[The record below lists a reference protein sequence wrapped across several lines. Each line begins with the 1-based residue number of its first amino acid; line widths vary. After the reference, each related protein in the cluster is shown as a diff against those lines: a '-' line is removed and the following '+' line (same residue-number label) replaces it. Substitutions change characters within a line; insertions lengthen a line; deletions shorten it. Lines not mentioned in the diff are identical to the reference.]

1 MRLRWLLID
10 VRALGILRPAHAKL
24 AQRVLHCAEQLHHVC
39 LHAVMVSSDHQ
50 APYSAVQWRL
60 QSRYIDA
67 NVSRCDRGEC

>member
-39 LHAVMVSSDHQ
+39 LQ
-50 APYSAVQWRL
+50 
-60 QSRYIDA
+60 
-67 NVSRCDRGEC
+67 